1 MDNPSRSS
9 SAAAEINNENKKP
22 ELSSPTNKPPSK
34 QKGRRNVMLEKFKA
48 DIEPS
53 LAPYTYM
60 PKPFFLYGSLTDPLR
75 LQEVLQLPEPPVLKP
90 ASVQTY
96 KIMLWGQY
104 PALVN
109 GPTDNHVD
117 GMSFQVETEEHQKM
131 LEYYETDVY
140 RVAGI
145 RISVDGKVVSGR
157 TFVWANDPAELVEGT
172 WSLEDW
178 KKDIEEEMASHFRPL
193 ED

>member
-1 MDNPSRSS
+1 MDSFAGSS
-9 SAAAEINNENKKP
+9 VAKTAEDENKKP
-22 ELSSPTNKPPSK
+22 EYSSHTNKPPSK

-48 DIEPS
+48 DVEPS

-60 PKPFFLYGSLTDPLR
+60 PKPFFFYGTLTDPLR
-75 LQEVLQLPEPPVLKP
+75 LQKVLQLPEPPVLKP
-90 ASVQTY
+90 ATVQSY
-96 KIMLWGQY
+96 RIMLWGQY

-109 GPTDNHVD
+109 GPTDNKVD
-117 GMSFQVETEEHQKM
+117 GMCFQVETEEHQKM

-145 RISVDGKVVSGR
+145 RISVDGKLLSGK
-157 TFVWANDPAELVEGT
+157 TFMWDSDLAELVEGT
-172 WSLEDW
+172 WSLEEW